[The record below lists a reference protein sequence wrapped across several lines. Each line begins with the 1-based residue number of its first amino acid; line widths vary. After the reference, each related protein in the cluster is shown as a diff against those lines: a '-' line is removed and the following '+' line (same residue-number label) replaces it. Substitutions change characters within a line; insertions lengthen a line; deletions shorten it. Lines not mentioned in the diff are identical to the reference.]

1 MRSGSFVTRI
11 AWPHRIG
18 PRPEFKIVIYRQR
31 TGCIYTIETDHFQP
45 PFLFLFIPYDQN
57 QIHQVLS
64 SDKVQR
70 INTPIVQLH
79 FRTTTQTNNEQEK
92 SQVLELDKSELE
104 TVIASLEEAKEALA
118 RLNDTNSKK

>member
-1 MRSGSFVTRI
+1 M
-11 AWPHRIG
+11 
-18 PRPEFKIVIYRQR
+18 
-31 TGCIYTIETDHFQP
+31 
-45 PFLFLFIPYDQN
+45 
-57 QIHQVLS
+57 LS

-79 FRTTTQTNNEQEK
+79 FRTTAQTNNEQEK

-104 TVIASLEEAKEALA
+104 TVIASLEEGKEALA

>member
-1 MRSGSFVTRI
+1 M
-11 AWPHRIG
+11 
-18 PRPEFKIVIYRQR
+18 YRQL

-45 PFLFLFIPYDQN
+45 PFLFPFIPYDQN

-70 INTPIVQLH
+70 INTPVVQLH

>member
-1 MRSGSFVTRI
+1 MYPF
-11 AWPHRIG
+11 
-18 PRPEFKIVIYRQR
+18 
-31 TGCIYTIETDHFQP
+31 ETHNLN
-45 PFLFLFIPYDQN
+45 LFLSLSSIQK

-70 INTPIVQLH
+70 INTPVVQLCL
-79 FRTTTQTNNEQEK
+79 RTTSQTDNEHENT
-92 SQVLELDKSELE
+92 QVLELDKSELD

>member
-1 MRSGSFVTRI
+1 MSDEKFSDI
-11 AWPHRIG
+11 DW
-18 PRPEFKIVIYRQR
+18 K
-31 TGCIYTIETDHFQP
+31 
-45 PFLFLFIPYDQN
+45 
-57 QIHQVLS
+57 IHQVLS

-79 FRTTTQTNNEQEK
+79 FHTTTQTSNEQEK

>member
-1 MRSGSFVTRI
+1 
-11 AWPHRIG
+11 
-18 PRPEFKIVIYRQR
+18 
-31 TGCIYTIETDHFQP
+31 
-45 PFLFLFIPYDQN
+45 
-57 QIHQVLS
+57 VLS

-79 FRTTTQTNNEQEK
+79 FRTTSRDNSEEENT
-92 SQVLELDKSELE
+92 QVLELDKSELE

>member
-1 MRSGSFVTRI
+1 MYPF
-11 AWPHRIG
+11 
-18 PRPEFKIVIYRQR
+18 
-31 TGCIYTIETDHFQP
+31 ETHKLN
-45 PFLFLFIPYDQN
+45 LFLSLSSIQQ

-70 INTPIVQLH
+70 INTPVVQLCLH
-79 FRTTTQTNNEQEK
+79 TTSQTDNEHEK
-92 SQVLELDKSELE
+92 TQVLELDKSELE

>member
-1 MRSGSFVTRI
+1 LGLALTTFCGSICGLPLSSLSSPLPLLALSFSL
-11 AWPHRIG
+11 PL
-18 PRPEFKIVIYRQR
+18 Y
-31 TGCIYTIETDHFQP
+31 
-45 PFLFLFIPYDQN
+45 PYDQN

>member
-1 MRSGSFVTRI
+1 M
-11 AWPHRIG
+11 
-18 PRPEFKIVIYRQR
+18 
-31 TGCIYTIETDHFQP
+31 
-45 PFLFLFIPYDQN
+45 
-57 QIHQVLS
+57 LS

-79 FRTTTQTNNEQEK
+79 FRTTTQTNIEQEK

>member
-1 MRSGSFVTRI
+1 MARVDRKAKKKYYYSRLKRMYPF
-11 AWPHRIG
+11 
-18 PRPEFKIVIYRQR
+18 
-31 TGCIYTIETDHFQP
+31 ETHKLN
-45 PFLFLFIPYDQN
+45 LFLSLSSIQQ

-70 INTPIVQLH
+70 INTPVVQLCL
-79 FRTTTQTNNEQEK
+79 RTTSQTDNEHEK
-92 SQVLELDKSELE
+92 TQVLELDKSELE